1 MSVHIHSSFSGR
13 NASVESYTS
22 ASSRSNYSYKSSS
35 TFNLIDG
42 CVSCLGST
50 LTAIALAAIGLVVL
64 GLSIQALAVG
74 GALLGAAFA
83 LHSLAAG
90 LVGGGYIL
98 GGAVGVALT
107 TQLFRKAANLI

>member
-13 NASVESYTS
+13 NANVESYVSTS
-22 ASSRSNYSYKSSS
+22 SHSNYSYKSSS

-50 LTAIALAAIGLVVL
+50 LTAIALAAVGLIVL
-64 GLSIQALAVG
+64 GFSIQALAVG
-74 GALLGAAFA
+74 GALIGAAVA

-98 GGAVGVALT
+98 GGAVGIALT
-107 TQLFRKAANLI
+107 TQFFRKAADLI